1 MLHLAERSFVLRS
14 VDGRAGRFR
23 ADRPVSVAN
32 LAWRCA
38 GLLASAALVVTLASC
53 TGGQQPPPRTD
64 VVQRATITAGVS
76 ATGALSAVSTEN
88 LGFSKGGKLTSV
100 RVRVGDHVSAG
111 QVLATVD
118 DYADRQVLKQQ
129 KANLA
134 AQEAALARIEQN
146 PSVSGAQDTVNQAN
160 TIVSATKDQ
169 AAATQTADNAAIHRA
184 RRQLADS
191 EDAKDQASDAVSALK
206 KACKSAKAGSAAA
219 NARISALM
227 QQALQQLQAGDV
239 AGAAKSLAQLLAA
252 LGSASSSSDAATAC
266 SQVPTAEAAE
276 TAAKQRIVSDRT
288 ALVAA
293 EQKKN
298 VDAAAGRVAVANA
311 EQAQIAAQNTLN
323 SASSDRPFNIEQ
335 QRAVVAGARVMVQ
348 TARKDVED
356 TVLRSRSDG
365 TVSAI
370 NGVVGEFL
378 TPSTG
383 TTALAPGSKAAIP
396 GTGSAGAAGAAGAAT
411 GPGATTVVRPA
422 GSQFLVLS
430 NVSRMKVVLPFEE
443 SDAAQIKPGQN
454 ATVRVDSLPNATFNG
469 TVEQVA
475 PSATAISGVV
485 AYFVTVNLD
494 SSDPQLKDGQTARG
508 TVLTVDLDN
517 VLSVANAAIRKQGN
531 TSTVIVIDPSGNQR
545 TVTFQPGAVGTDRT
559 EVLSGLTEGQRVL
572 LPAGSS

>member
-1 MLHLAERSFVLRS
+1 LLL
-14 VDGRAGRFR
+14 GRFR
-23 ADRPVSVAN
+23 ADRPVSVAS
-32 LAWRCA
+32 LAWRGA
-38 GLLASAALVVTLASC
+38 RLLALAVLVLTLASC
-53 TGGQQPPPRTD
+53 TGPPQVPLRTD

-76 ATGALSAVSTEN
+76 ATGALSAVTTEN
-88 LGFSKGGKLTSV
+88 LGFPKGGKLTSV
-100 RVRVGDHVSAG
+100 RVRVGDQVIAG

-118 DYADRQVLKQQ
+118 SYAYRQVLKQQ
-129 KANLA
+129 EANLA

-146 PSVSGAQDTVNQAN
+146 PSVSGAQDTVDQAKI
-160 TIVSATKDQ
+160 IVSATKDQ

-184 RRQLADS
+184 RRQLAVDD
-191 EDAKDQASDAVSALK
+191 DAQDQAANAVRALK
-206 KACKSAKAGSAAA
+206 KACRSAKAGSAAA
-219 NARISALM
+219 NARVTALV
-227 QQALQQLQAGDV
+227 QQALQQLQSGDA
-239 AGAAKSLAQLLAA
+239 AGAARSLAQLVAA
-252 LGSASSSSDAATAC
+252 LASRTSASDAATAC
-266 SQVPTAEAAE
+266 SQIPTAEAAE
-276 TAAKQRIVSDRT
+276 TAAKQRVVSDRT

-293 EQKKN
+293 EQKKE

-311 EQAQIAAQNTLN
+311 EQAQIAAQNALN
-323 SASSDRPFNIEQ
+323 SASSDRPFDIEE

-356 TVLRSRSDG
+356 TVLRSRSEG

-396 GTGSAGAAGAAGAAT
+396 GTGSAGAAGAAA
-411 GPGATTVVRPA
+411 GPSATTVVRPA
-422 GSQFLVLS
+422 GSQFLVLA
-430 NVSRMKVVLPFEE
+430 NVNRMKVVLPFEE

-454 ATVRVDSLPNATFNG
+454 ATVRVDPLPNATFNG
-469 TVEQVA
+469 VVEQIA

-494 SSDPQLKDGQTARG
+494 SSNPQLKDGQTARG

>member
-1 MLHLAERSFVLRS
+1 M
-14 VDGRAGRFR
+14 
-23 ADRPVSVAN
+23 
-32 LAWRCA
+32 
-38 GLLASAALVVTLASC
+38 LASAALVLTFASC
-53 TGGQQPPPRTD
+53 TGGQQTPPRTD
-64 VVQRATITAGVS
+64 VVRRATITAGVS

-88 LGFSKGGKLTSV
+88 LGFPKGGKLTSV
-100 RVRVGDHVSAG
+100 RVRVGDRVTAG

-118 DYADRQVLKQQ
+118 DYAYRQDLKQQ

-227 QQALQQLQAGDV
+227 QEALRQLQSGDV

-276 TAAKQRIVSDRT
+276 TAAKQRVVSDRT

-298 VDAAAGRVAVANA
+298 VDAAASRVAVANA
-311 EQAQIAAQNTLN
+311 EQAQIAARNTFN
-323 SASSDRPFNIEQ
+323 SASSDRPFNIEE

-348 TARKDVED
+348 TARKDVRD

-396 GTGSAGAAGAAGAAT
+396 GTGSAGSAEGAGAA
-411 GPGATTVVRPA
+411 TVVRPA

-454 ATVRVDSLPNATFNG
+454 ATIRVDSLPNATFNG
-469 TVEQVA
+469 TVEQIA

-517 VLSVANAAIRKQGN
+517 ALSVANAAIRKQGN
-531 TSTVIVIDPSGNQR
+531 ASTVIVIDPSGNQR

-559 EVLSGLTEGQRVL
+559 EVLSGLSEGQRVL
-572 LPAGSS
+572 LPPGAS

>member
-1 MLHLAERSFVLRS
+1 
-14 VDGRAGRFR
+14 
-23 ADRPVSVAN
+23 
-32 LAWRCA
+32 
-38 GLLASAALVVTLASC
+38 LASAVLVLTLASC
-53 TGGQQPPPRTD
+53 TGGQQAPLRTD

-88 LGFSKGGKLTSV
+88 LGFPKGGKLTAV

-118 DYADRQVLKQQ
+118 DYAYQQVLKQQ
-129 KANLA
+129 KANVA

-146 PSVSGAQDTVNQAN
+146 PSVSGAQDTVDQAN

-169 AAATQTADNAAIHRA
+169 VAATQTADNAAINRA
-184 RRQLADS
+184 REQLAVDD
-191 EDAKDQASDAVSALK
+191 DAQDEAAAAVSALK

-219 NARISALM
+219 NAQLTALA
-227 QQALQQLQAGDV
+227 QQAQQQLQSGDV
-239 AGAAKSLAQLLAA
+239 AGAIKSLAQLSTA

-266 SQVPTAEAAE
+266 SQVTTAQAAE
-276 TAAKQRIVSDRT
+276 TATKQRVVSDRT

-293 EQKKN
+293 EQKKD
-298 VDAAAGRVAVANA
+298 VDAAVGRVAVANA
-311 EQAQIAAQNTLN
+311 EQAEITAQNSLN
-323 SASSDRPFNIEQ
+323 SASSDRPFNIQ
-335 QRAVVAGARVMVQ
+335 QQQALVTGAEVMVE
-348 TARKDVED
+348 TARKDVRD
-356 TVLRSRSDG
+356 TVLRSPSDG

-370 NGVVGEFL
+370 NGVIGEFL

-396 GTGSAGAAGAAGAAT
+396 GTGSAGAAGAAT

-422 GSQFLVLS
+422 GSQFLVLA
-430 NVSRMKVVLPFEE
+430 NVRRMKVVLPFEE

-469 TVEQVA
+469 TVEQIA

-485 AYFVTVNLD
+485 AYYVTVNLD
-494 SSDPQLKDGQTARG
+494 RSDPQLKDGQTARG

-531 TSTVIVIDPSGNQR
+531 TSTVIVVDSSGNQR
-545 TVTFQPGAVGTDRT
+545 TVTFEPGAVGTDRT
-559 EVLSGLTEGQRVL
+559 EVLSGLMEGQRVL

>member
-1 MLHLAERSFVLRS
+1 MLAL
-14 VDGRAGRFR
+14 
-23 ADRPVSVAN
+23 
-32 LAWRCA
+32 
-38 GLLASAALVVTLASC
+38 AALLFTLAAC

-64 VVQRATITAGVS
+64 VVRRTTVTNGVS
-76 ATGALSAVSTEN
+76 ATGALSAVTSEN
-88 LGFSKGGKLTSV
+88 LGFPKGGKLTSV
-100 RVRVGDHVSAG
+100 RVRVGNQVSAG

-129 KANLA
+129 EANLA

-160 TIVSATKDQ
+160 VVVTASKAQAT
-169 AAATQTADNAAIHRA
+169 ATQTADIAAIHRA
-184 RRQLADS
+184 RKQLAVDD
-191 EDAKDQASDAVSALK
+191 DAQDQAADAVSALK
-206 KACKSAKAGSAAA
+206 KACKSAEAGSAAA
-219 NARISALM
+219 NARLSALT
-227 QQALQQLQAGDV
+227 QQALQQLQSGDV
-239 AGAAKSLAQLLAA
+239 AGATKSLTQLSAA
-252 LGSASSSSDAATAC
+252 LSGPSSSSDAATAC
-266 SQVPTAEAAE
+266 SQIPTAEAAE
-276 TAAKQRIVSDRT
+276 TAAKQRAVSDRT

-293 EQKKN
+293 EQKKQ

-335 QRAVVAGARVMVQ
+335 QRAVVAGAKVMVQ

-356 TVLRSRSDG
+356 TVLRAPGDG

-396 GTGSAGAAGAAGAAT
+396 GTGSAGAAGAAT

-422 GSQFLVLS
+422 GSQFLVLT
-430 NVSRMKVVLPFEE
+430 NANRMKVVLPFEE
-443 SDAAQIKPGQN
+443 SDAAQIKPGQR
-454 ATVRVDSLPNATFNG
+454 AMVQVDSLPDVTLNG

-475 PSATAISGVV
+475 PSATAISGIV
-485 AYFVTVNLD
+485 AYYVTVNLD
-494 SSDPQLKDGQTARG
+494 SFDSRLKDGQTARG
-508 TVLTVDLDN
+508 TALTVDLDN

-531 TSTVIVIDPSGNQR
+531 TSTVIVVDPSGNQR
-545 TVTFQPGAVGTDRT
+545 SVTFQPGAVGTDRT
-559 EVLSGLTEGQRVL
+559 EVLSGLTEGQRVV
-572 LPAGSS
+572 LPAGAS

>member
-23 ADRPVSVAN
+23 ADRPVRVAN
-32 LAWRCA
+32 LAWRCG
-38 GLLASAALVVTLASC
+38 GLLASAALVFTFASC
-53 TGGQQPPPRTD
+53 TGGQQPPSRTD
-64 VVQRATITAGVS
+64 VVRRATITAGVS

-100 RVRVGDHVSAG
+100 RVRVGDHVTSG

-118 DYADRQVLKQQ
+118 DYAYRQVLKQQ

-134 AQEAALARIEQN
+134 AQEAALARIERN
-146 PSVSGAQDTVNQAN
+146 PSVSGAQSTVNQAN

-206 KACKSAKAGSAAA
+206 KTCKSAKAGSAAA
-219 NARISALM
+219 NARISALIH
-227 QQALQQLQAGDV
+227 QALQQLLAGDV

-276 TAAKQRIVSDRT
+276 TAAKQQVVSNRT

-298 VDAAAGRVAVANA
+298 VDAAAGHVAIANA

-323 SASSDRPFNIEQ
+323 SASSDRPFDIEQ

-396 GTGSAGAAGAAGAAT
+396 GTGSAGAAGAAT
-411 GPGATTVVRPA
+411 GPGASTVVRPA
-422 GSQFLVLS
+422 GSQFLVMS

-469 TVEQVA
+469 TVEQIA

-531 TSTVIVIDPSGNQR
+531 ASTVIVIDSSGNQR

-559 EVLSGLTEGQRVL
+559 EVLSGLIEGQRVL